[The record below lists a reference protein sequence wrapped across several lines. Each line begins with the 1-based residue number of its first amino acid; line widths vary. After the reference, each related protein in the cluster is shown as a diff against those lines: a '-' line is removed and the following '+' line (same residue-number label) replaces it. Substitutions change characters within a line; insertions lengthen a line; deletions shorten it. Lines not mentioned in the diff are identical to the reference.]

1 MDPCYLVLIRY
12 FIYSKV
18 AWRFWLNIGTEST
31 KPQLYS
37 NYLGKPEEAYVPNQ
51 AFLTSLVQ
59 IFPAI
64 FKHIKPRYEKLIFL
78 TSKIRIALQG

>member
-1 MDPCYLVLIRY
+1 MFFNNIFCL
-12 FIYSKV
+12 KV

-64 FKHIKPRYEKLIFL
+64 FKHIKPRYIFL
-78 TSKIRIALQG
+78 IESF